1 MSGHSKWAGIKHKKG
16 LADAKKG
23 AVFTK
28 ITKELTLAAR
38 LSGGDPDSNPRLR
51 LAMAKAKEANMPKDN
66 TEKAIKRGTGEL
78 PGVVYEEV
86 TYEGY
91 GPAGVAIFIEVTTDN
106 KNRATA
112 ELRNI
117 LDKRGGNLAGAGSV
131 AWMFQKKGFITVSK
145 AAVGEDKL
153 MSLVLDAGAE
163 DFKVEEDDYEITI
176 APKDFEAVK
185 KSLDDNKIETKV
197 AEITMLPS
205 TNIKLT
211 GGQAKQVLA
220 LVEALEDHEDVQN
233 VYSNFDIP
241 DAILKELAQEK

>member
-23 AVFTK
+23 AIFTK
-28 ITKELTLAAR
+28 LIKELTLAAR
-38 LSGGDPDSNPRLR
+38 HGGGDPDSNPRLR

-66 TEKAIKRGTGEL
+66 IENAIKRGTGEL

-117 LDKRGGNLAGAGSV
+117 LDKRGGNLAGSGSV
-131 AWMFQKKGFITVSK
+131 AWMFHKKGFITVDKS
-145 AAVGEDKL
+145 AVDEDKL
-153 MSLVLDAGAE
+153 MSLALDAGAE
-163 DFKVEEDDYEITI
+163 DFKVEEDDYEITTD
-176 APKDFEAVK
+176 PKDFETVK
-185 KSLDDNKIETKV
+185 KSLDANKIETKV

-211 GGQAKQVLA
+211 GEQAKQVLA

-233 VYSNFDIP
+233 VFM
-241 DAILKELAQEK
+241 

>member
-23 AVFTK
+23 AIFTK
-28 ITKELTLAAR
+28 VIKELTLAAR
-38 LSGGDPDSNPRLR
+38 HGGGDPDSNPRLR

-66 TEKAIKRGTGEL
+66 IEKAVKRGTGEL

-91 GPAGVAIFIEVTTDN
+91 GPAGVAIFIEATTDN
-106 KNRATA
+106 KNRTTA

-131 AWMFQKKGFITVSK
+131 AWMFQKKGFITVGKS
-145 AAVGEDKL
+145 AIDEDKL

-163 DFKVEEDDYEITI
+163 DFKVEEDDYEIT
-176 APKDFEAVK
+176 ADPKDFDAVK
-185 KSLDDNKIETKV
+185 KSLSDNKIEMKV

-205 TNIKLT
+205 SNIKLT
-211 GGQAKQVLA
+211 GDQARQVLT
-220 LVEALEDHEDVQN
+220 LVDALEEHEDVQN
-233 VYSNFDIP
+233 VYANFDIP
-241 DAILKELAQEK
+241 DAILKEIEQEK